1 MVNFFVFSFILI
13 IEVMEIETLDLSGM
27 EAGIGFWIELESGL
41 KVKIILD
48 WETGSNSKKWSKKD
62 HGMV

>member
-27 EAGIGFWIELESGL
+27 EAGIGFGIELESGL
-41 KVKIILD
+41 KVKIILEKSMIKLGWKLGN
-48 WETGSNSKKWSKKD
+48 WE
-62 HGMV
+62 